1 MTEPNIHLFIIKQA
15 FVTGINPKM
24 GFGWSD
30 TKARPRTP
38 SRKLPQVTEAPSRP
52 QTSYLSR
59 SALVKHGVTPDG
71 LACMEFKV
79 RKIKAEGGSKP
90 DEFMIQVLQNN

>member
-1 MTEPNIHLFIIKQA
+1 MFKSANIEPLEIKFSKLAIKALSETLNKLKLASIRVGMMEPNLHLFIIKQA
-15 FVTGINPKM
+15 FVTGINAKM

-52 QTSYLSR
+52 
-59 SALVKHGVTPDG
+59 
-71 LACMEFKV
+71 
-79 RKIKAEGGSKP
+79 
-90 DEFMIQVLQNN
+90 